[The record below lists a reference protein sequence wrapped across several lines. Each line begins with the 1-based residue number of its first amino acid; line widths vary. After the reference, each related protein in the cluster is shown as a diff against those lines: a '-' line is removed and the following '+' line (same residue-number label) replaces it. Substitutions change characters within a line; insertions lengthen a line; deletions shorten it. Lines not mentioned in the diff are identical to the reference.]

1 MIGAS
6 VAKIINATQARLNL
20 NTLIDETV
28 QNHEPIIIT
37 GKRNNVI
44 MLAQEDWNAI
54 QEMLNQTI
62 TNQPFSDTSQLKGNS
77 LKFL

>member
-1 MIGAS
+1 M
-6 VAKIINATQARLNL
+6 VKIINAKQARLNL

-37 GKRNNVI
+37 GKRNNVV

-62 TNQPFSDTSQLKGNS
+62 TDQPFSDTSQLKGNS

>member
-1 MIGAS
+1 M
-6 VAKIINATQARLNL
+6 AKIINATQARLNL